1 MKKIYAFILIIL
13 FNSIKL
19 FSDLNSDIRINA
31 DIVEFIENKN
41 QINFLQNV
49 EISSNFV
56 NIKAETAV
64 YDDIREVISIIGEPS
79 TIISN
84 KKDNYFDGNAKE
96 IIFYNDEKVHLIGDA
111 IMKYNN
117 ISISSNIIIFNPRI
131 GKISSE

>member
-13 FNSIKL
+13 FNSIEL
-19 FSDLNSDIRINA
+19 FSDLKSDIRINS

-41 QINFLQNV
+41 QINFLNNV
-49 EISSNFV
+49 EISSDFV

-117 ISISSNIIIFNPRI
+117 ISISSNIIIFNPRT

>member
-1 MKKIYAFILIIL
+1 MKKIYAFVLIIL
-13 FNSIKL
+13 FNSIEL
-19 FSDLNSDIRINA
+19 FSDLKSDIRINS

-41 QINFLQNV
+41 QINFLNNV
-49 EISSNFV
+49 EISSDFV

-64 YDDIREVISIIGEPS
+64 YDDTREVISIIGEPS
-79 TIISN
+79 TIVSN

>member
-1 MKKIYAFILIIL
+1 LKKIYAFILIIL
-13 FNSIKL
+13 FNSIEL

>member
-13 FNSIKL
+13 FNSIEL

>member
-13 FNSIKL
+13 FNSIEL

-117 ISISSNIIIFNPRI
+117 ISISSNIIIFNPRT

>member
-13 FNSIKL
+13 FNSIEL

-41 QINFLQNV
+41 QINFLNNV
-49 EISSNFV
+49 EISSDFV

-64 YDDIREVISIIGEPS
+64 YDDTREVISIIGEPS
-79 TIISN
+79 TIVSN

-117 ISISSNIIIFNPRI
+117 ISISSNIIIFNPRT

>member
-13 FNSIKL
+13 FNSIEL

-111 IMKYNN
+111 IMKYDN

>member
-111 IMKYNN
+111 IMKYDN

>member
-1 MKKIYAFILIIL
+1 LKKIYALVLIIL
-13 FNSIKL
+13 FNSIEL
-19 FSDLNSDIRINA
+19 FSDLKSDIRINS

-41 QINFLQNV
+41 QINFLNNV
-49 EISSNFV
+49 EISSDFV

-64 YDDIREVISIIGEPS
+64 YDDTREVISIIGEPS
-79 TIISN
+79 TIVSN

-117 ISISSNIIIFNPRI
+117 ISISSNIIIFNPRT

>member
-13 FNSIKL
+13 FNSIEL

-117 ISISSNIIIFNPRI
+117 ISISSNIIIFNPKT

>member
-117 ISISSNIIIFNPRI
+117 ISISSNIIIFNPKT

>member
-1 MKKIYAFILIIL
+1 MKKIYALVLIIL
-13 FNSIKL
+13 FNSIEL
-19 FSDLNSDIRINA
+19 FSDLKSDIRINS

-41 QINFLQNV
+41 QINFLNNV
-49 EISSNFV
+49 EISSDFV

>member
-1 MKKIYAFILIIL
+1 LKKIYAFILIIL

-117 ISISSNIIIFNPRI
+117 ISISSNIIIFNPKT

>member
-117 ISISSNIIIFNPRI
+117 ISISSNIIIFNPRT